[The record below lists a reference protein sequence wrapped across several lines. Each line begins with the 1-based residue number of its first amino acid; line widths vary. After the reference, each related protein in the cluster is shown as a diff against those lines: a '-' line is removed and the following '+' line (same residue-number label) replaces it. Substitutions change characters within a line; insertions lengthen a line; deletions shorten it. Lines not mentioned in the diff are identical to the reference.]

1 MTDAALIAAA
11 SALAGEPLGALE
23 PVRGG
28 GNNRLYRARG
38 AQRSY
43 ALKRYPDDPE
53 DARERYSREFSA
65 LALLWRLGETR
76 IPEPLGLDVEQRL
89 AIFDWVDG
97 TRIAPREPGDVGELA
112 SFAVRLHDVRG
123 APGAADLAAAR
134 EAVRSRAE
142 LQTQLASRIAR
153 LRGVAPDHP
162 KLERLLAEIE
172 RLARRGTDGDDA
184 PLEHD
189 RQTLSPSDFGLHNAR
204 RTPSGIVFLDF
215 EYFGW
220 DDPVKLVADVLWH
233 PGMGLDAREAQ
244 KFYAC
249 VADVYGVDRSFG
261 ARFERDAPLY
271 GLRWALIVLNEFVPA
286 IWQRRVEAGEE
297 ADRAT
302 VLAAQFA
309 KASRLVERA
318 RTGSPLA

>member
-11 SALAGEPLGALE
+11 SALAGEPLRALE

-28 GNNRLYRARG
+28 GNNRLYRAHG

-43 ALKRYPDDPE
+43 ALKCYPDDPD
-53 DARERYSREFSA
+53 DARERYSREHAA
-65 LALLWRLGETR
+65 LALLWRRGETR
-76 IPEPLGLDVEQRL
+76 VPQPLGLNEERRL
-89 AIFDWVDG
+89 ALFAWVDG
-97 TRIAPREPGDVGELA
+97 TRIVARAPGDVDDLA
-112 SFAVRLHDVRG
+112 AFAVRLYEIRSS
-123 APGAADLAAAR
+123 PGVADLEEAR
-134 EAVRSRAE
+134 EAVHSSAE
-142 LQTQLASRIAR
+142 LQAQLAWRIAR

-162 KLERLLAEIE
+162 QLASLLADIE
-172 RLARRGTDGDDA
+172 RLAGRGPGGSE
-184 PLEHD
+184 PRLERD
-189 RQTLSPSDFGLHNAR
+189 RQTLSPSDFGLHNAL
-204 RTPSGIVFLDF
+204 RTGVGIVFLDF

-233 PGMGLDAREAQ
+233 PGMELDAREAQ
-244 KFYAC
+244 KFYGR

-286 IWQRRVEAGEE
+286 IWQRRVDAGETAE
-297 ADRAT
+297 RGT